1 MPDTINADAFVR
13 QQYVSSGNLDARHAL
28 HARYS
33 TNAYGWFRWL
43 FDQFDL
49 PERCTILELGGG
61 TGALWSANLDR
72 LPPGWQITLTDL
84 SSGMVETARTA
95 LGDWP
100 QFAFGVLD
108 ARHLGAASNV
118 YDMVVA
124 NHMLYHLADLDGA
137 LAAIRSA
144 LRPGGRLYASTIGE
158 RHMIE
163 LQEIAQHHA
172 LGCDVWGGLRPQG
185 FVLETGASHLL
196 RHFGTAERRLYEDS
210 LCVTEAEPL
219 VAYLLS
225 TAAREALAPHVAA
238 LLTELRARIA
248 AEGAIHISKETG
260 LFIARR

>member
-1 MPDTINADAFVR
+1 MPDTINADDFVR
-13 QQYVSSGNLDARHAL
+13 QQYASSGNLDARSAL
-28 HARYS
+28 HARFS
-33 TNAYGWFRWL
+33 TNPYGWFRWV

-49 PERCTILELGGG
+49 AAPCAILELGGG

-84 SSGMVETARTA
+84 SAGMIETARAA
-95 LGDWP
+95 LGERP
-100 QFAFGVLD
+100 QFAFGELD
-108 ARHLGAASNV
+108 ARHLESSPDV
-118 YDMVVA
+118 YDAVVA

-137 LAAIRSA
+137 LATIRST

-163 LQEIAQHHA
+163 LHEIAQHYA
-172 LGCDVWGGLRPQG
+172 PGCDVWGGLKPQG

-196 RHFGTAERRLYEDS
+196 RHYAAVERRLYEDS

-225 TAAREALAPHVAA
+225 TAAREALAPHVADM
-238 LLTELRARIA
+238 LTDLRARIV
-248 AEGAIHISKETG
+248 AEGAIHITKETG
-260 LFIARR
+260 LFVARR